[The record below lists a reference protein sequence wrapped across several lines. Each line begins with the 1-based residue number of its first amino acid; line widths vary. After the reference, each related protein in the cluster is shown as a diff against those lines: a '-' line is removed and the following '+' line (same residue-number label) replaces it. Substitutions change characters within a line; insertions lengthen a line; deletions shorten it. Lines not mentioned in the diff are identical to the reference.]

1 MAEHGLVEIF
11 FSHSK
16 FLFVNPILISDFNS
30 QTNIITLG
38 KVHLLCQGGG
48 GDEDVLK
55 KARILQG
62 PG

>member
-48 GDEDVLK
+48 DEDVLK
-55 KARILQG
+55 KAHIFTG